1 MTLFVGSCKFALA
14 LFLCTLIIHSPLV
27 LSSPVV
33 VQSHDLTRLRV
44 LKERI
49 TVQIVDG
56 KENLQHAY
64 NTELLFHLTPASS
77 IFKFVRIFSYSTY
90 HTK

>member
-1 MTLFVGSCKFALA
+1 MTLFVGSCIFALT

-64 NTELLFHLTPASS
+64 NIELLFHLTPASS